1 MEVEGSICSDSRA
14 VMHIGDICYL
24 HVKARSADVIMKDNQ
39 EVSITHQSFFKQV
52 FPNDNNKVCVNA
64 FRAVRLLEPP
74 Q

>member
-39 EVSITHQSFFKQV
+39 EVGITHLSFLSKSFQMTTIKFV
-52 FPNDNNKVCVNA
+52 
-64 FRAVRLLEPP
+64 
-74 Q
+74 

>member
-14 VMHIGDICYL
+14 VMHVGDICYL
-24 HVKARSADVIMKDNQ
+24 HVNADVIMKDNQ
-39 EVSITHQSFFKQV
+39 EVGITHLSFFKQV